1 MKNVQVSKSL
11 KNPETPGVF
20 YRLLCLNGENKG
32 TSYFLKGDRV
42 VLGRAKEADISV
54 LDIQSSRLHAEL
66 KKLGEQYIVTDIGSR
81 NGLFI
86 NDERILQKHLIDG
99 DKLIIGKTV
108 YKYDVI
114 KVAENLKNLLG
125 IEKKTDEEKPEPDL
139 KAKKPLNKKLLIG
152 IALVAVFLLIP
163 DSDQKVKGKPDALE
177 KGMAGKDDSLEKEF
191 KSFSSTDDEAAL
203 KEAKEK
209 LNSSIQRGLRELRE
223 NNYFRAIQ
231 EFNMALI
238 IEPNHSMASYYLSKT
253 KQSLD
258 EEISLNFLRGRREA
272 DALKYQA
279 AIVSNCAVISLLG
292 GYESDERFKEAKDN
306 IEQYEEK
313 IGIEK
318 GETKCSEK

>member
-1 MKNVQVSKSL
+1 MKNVQITKSL

-32 TSYFLKGDRV
+32 TAYYLKGNRV
-42 VLGRAKEADISV
+42 VLGRAKDVDITV
-54 LDIQSSRLHAEL
+54 LDAQTSRMHAEI
-66 KKLGEQYIVTDIGSR
+66 KRLGEEFIVTDIGSR
-81 NGLFI
+81 NGIFI
-86 NDERILQKHLIDG
+86 NDERVLQRHLSSG

-114 KVAENLKNLLG
+114 KVAETLGNILG
-125 IEKKTDEEKPEPDL
+125 IEKKPPEDAPQPDIT
-139 KAKKPLNKKLLIG
+139 AKKPLNKKLI
-152 IALVAVFLLIP
+152 IALAIVALLVLLP
-163 DSDQKVKGKPDALE
+163 DTEKKPISKEVQE
-177 KGMAGKDDSLEKEF
+177 KGIEAKDDALEKEF
-191 KSFSSTDDEAAL
+191 KGFTSAEDETAI

-209 LNSSIQRGLRELRE
+209 LSSAIQRGLRELRE

-238 IEPNHSMASYYLSKT
+238 IEPNHPMASYYLSKT

-279 AIVSNCAVISLLG
+279 AIVSNCAVISLLE
-292 GYESDERFKEAKDN
+292 GYESDERYKEAKDN

-313 IGIEK
+313 IGLEK

>member
-1 MKNVQVSKSL
+1 MKNVQISKSL

-20 YRLLCLNGENKG
+20 YRLLCLSGENKG
-32 TSYFLKGDRV
+32 TAYFLKGDRV

-66 KKLGEQYIVTDIGSR
+66 KKLGEEYIVTDIGSR

-86 NDERILQKHLIDG
+86 NDERIVQRHLSDG

-114 KVAENLKNLLG
+114 KVAENLRTLIG
-125 IEKKTDEEKPEPDL
+125 IQKTNKDQPEPDL
-139 KAKKPLNKKLLIG
+139 KAKKPLNKKLLIALG
-152 IALVAVFLLIP
+152 IVALFLLIP
-163 DSDQKVKGKPDALE
+163 DSDKKVGGKTDALE
-177 KGMAGKDDSLEKEF
+177 KGLAGKDDSLEKEF
-191 KSFSSTDDEAAL
+191 KAFASTDDEAAI

-209 LNSSIQRGLRELRE
+209 LGSAIQRGLRELRE

-238 IEPNHSMASYYLSKT
+238 IEPNQPMASYYLSKT
-253 KQSLD
+253 KQALD
-258 EEISLNFLRGRREA
+258 EEIALNFLRGRREA

-279 AIVSNCAVISLLG
+279 AIVSNCAVITLLG
-292 GYESDERFKEAKDN
+292 GYESDDRYKEAKDN

-313 IGIEK
+313 IGLEK